1 MTDKDNTDADLAT
14 QNGFFSAKAKLTIAS
29 VDEPFVQYQ
38 VVAQY
43 NPKELSLTQPISWAQ
58 HTGTSQSTY
67 LQFGGVGAQT
77 TQLELLFDGYEAKK
91 SVQDRI
97 DALKDLALVRKPG
110 SADEDYSRP
119 HMCQVT
125 WGVNG
130 MPPLY
135 CVIESIVTKY
145 LMFGNDG
152 TALRAT
158 CTVSVKECRRVGK
171 ALVADDGKV
180 FHVAR

>member
-1 MTDKDNTDADLAT
+1 MTDNAERIGFPGAT
-14 QNGFFSAKAKLTIAS
+14 AKLTIAS
-29 VDEPFVQYQ
+29 VDEPSTQYQ

-43 NPKELSLTQPISWAQ
+43 NPKELSVTQPVTWAQ

-77 TQLELLFDGYEAKK
+77 SQLELLFDGYEQKK

-97 DALKDLALVRKPG
+97 DTLKKLALVRKPG
-110 SADEDYSRP
+110 SIDEDYSRP

-125 WGVNG
+125 WGGNG

-135 CVIESIVTKY
+135 CVIESIVVKY

-152 TALRAT
+152 APLRAT

-171 ALVADDGKV
+171 AMVTDDGRYV
-180 FHVAR
+180 HVAR